1 MHVVQCVQ
9 LALED
14 AMFNVDH
21 VQATVQTTVVHY
33 VISSVLV
40 HVRTIAPLI
49 VYSHVLKPVDH
60 VVHYASH
67 ALECVLVCV
76 YLNARMDVPLA
87 QRIADIGVIQHA
99 TRNAFLTAVQRVYP
113 HAINHAP
120 LELLAVIPITPVVYG
135 MIYRTYPTLRKRL
148 ILSYSLWMKT
158 VQYLIM
164 IRTTWRVMIYS

>member
-9 LALED
+9 LVLED
-14 AMFNVDH
+14 VMFNVDH
-21 VQATVQTTVVHY
+21 AQATVQTTVVHY

-40 HVRTIAPLI
+40 HVRTIVPLT
-49 VYSHVLKPVDH
+49 VYNRAVRNAAAVP
-60 VVHYASH
+60 ASAYH

-76 YLNARMDVPLA
+76 HLNARMDVPLV
-87 QRIADIGVIQHA
+87 QRIADTGVIQHA
-99 TRNAFLTAVQRVYP
+99 TRNAFLTAAQHVYP

-120 LELLAVIPITPVVYG
+120 LELLVVIQITPVAYG
-135 MIYRTYPTLRKRL
+135 MIYQTYPTLRKRL
-148 ILSYSLWMKT
+148 TASYSLWMKT